1 MNASE
6 IFDRYL
12 NKLMEMKKSEIVN
25 EGIVWGFWAESS
37 RECRMKDTK
46 RGLARE
52 LADRLTRKEVRGY

>member
-12 NKLMEMKKSEIVN
+12 NNLMEMKKSEIVS
-25 EGIVWGFWAESS
+25 EGITWGFWAESS
-37 RECRMKDTK
+37 RTDRMKWTK
-46 RGLARE
+46 RLLARE

>member
-12 NKLMEMKKSEIVN
+12 DNLMEMKKSEIVS
-25 EGIVWGFWAESS
+25 EGIIWGFWAESS
-37 RECRMKDTK
+37 RECRMKWEK
-46 RGLARE
+46 VLLAVE